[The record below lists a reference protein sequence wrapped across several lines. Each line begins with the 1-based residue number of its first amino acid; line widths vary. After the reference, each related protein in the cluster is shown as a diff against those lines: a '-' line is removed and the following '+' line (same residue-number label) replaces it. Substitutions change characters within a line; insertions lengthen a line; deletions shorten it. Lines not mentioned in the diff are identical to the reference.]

1 MTVRC
6 VFVILVT
13 AFPHIG
19 CSPAS
24 RLESS
29 TFLSELDLQS
39 IVNECSPSDAEWA
52 HTGFGE
58 GSTSKRWSKHYGGDL
73 NCGPDSEDIFLRCLG
88 DKFKDL
94 IDSSHGEWTDVRA
107 SSSDLAQSD
116 LRLDYEVDSRK
127 GQIRVTLKESGDDR
141 FPTTVYVQLAESTN
155 D

>member
-1 MTVRC
+1 MSVRC
-6 VFVILVT
+6 VFVMLVT
-13 AFPHIG
+13 AFPLIG

-24 RLESS
+24 RLDSS
-29 TFLSELDLQS
+29 AFLSKLDIQS
-39 IVNECSPSDAEWA
+39 VVNGCSTPDTEWA
-52 HTGFGE
+52 RTGFGE
-58 GSTSKRWSKHYGGDL
+58 GSTSKGWSKSYGGDL
-73 NCGPDSEDIFLRCLG
+73 NCGPGSEDIFLRCLG

-116 LRLDYEVDSRK
+116 FRLDYDVDSRK

-141 FPTTVYVQLAESTN
+141 YPTTVYVDVAESIK